1 MLPTDEERTKI
12 LQAVEA
18 NPDIPLG
25 KAEQF
30 LLMLIGITELEARLN
45 LWAFKLDYESNE
57 AVSVIVSND
66 TIIHYLREDFT
77 ESGPLI
83 LM

>member
-1 MLPTDEERTKI
+1 MLPTEEERARI
-12 LQAVEA
+12 LQAVES

-30 LLMLIGITELEARLN
+30 LLMLINITELEARLN

-57 AVSVIVSND
+57 SVSIARYVF
-66 TIIHYLREDFT
+66 LA
-77 ESGPLI
+77 
-83 LM
+83 MC